1 LTFLTE
7 ECTVWIMI
15 RLSTASDPDELRPN
29 PAVVPA
35 RSESSD
41 RLTETESAR
50 FPTLLG
56 PRHARAILV
65 AVFTGF
71 YLVALSRIAYGT
83 PDPVVIGTSAVYVT
97 ALAAIQLL
105 YFSRPASELRTP
117 ERYVALVVQALL
129 VYVPLV
135 TQFHE
140 EWIGMPG
147 FLAGSVLLVL
157 SWPLA
162 WAMFVAV
169 VISVAIAQAAFSG
182 SVLDVVYSTVST
194 SITGLVVFGLTRL
207 ANVVKELH
215 DARTELADLAVAN
228 ERLRVARDL
237 HDVLGY
243 DVSAITL
250 KTELARRLIVDDHA
264 RADAELA
271 EVAEI
276 SRSALSHVRELSKGY
291 RELSLEAETRA
302 VRSLLLAAG
311 VEVEIRLDYPAL
323 PGSIT
328 TVLATV
334 LREATTNI
342 LRHTRA
348 SRCDIEVAA
357 DTHAVVVDIFN
368 DGLLEQQEG
377 VAGEGRGLANLTER
391 VAHLGGELTAGR
403 DPAGGFRLRASIP
416 LRPAPQ

>member
-1 LTFLTE
+1 
-7 ECTVWIMI
+7 
-15 RLSTASDPDELRPN
+15 
-29 PAVVPA
+29 
-35 RSESSD
+35 
-41 RLTETESAR
+41 
-50 FPTLLG
+50 
-56 PRHARAILV
+56 V

-71 YLVALSRIAYGT
+71 YLVALSRIAYAT

-105 YFSRPASELRTP
+105 YFSRPESELRAP
-117 ERYVALVVQALL
+117 GRYVALVVQALV

-135 TQFHE
+135 AQFHE
-140 EWIGMPG
+140 EWVGMPG

-157 SWPLA
+157 SWPVA

-169 VISVAIAQAAFSG
+169 VSSVAIAQAAFTG

-194 SITGLVVFGLTRL
+194 AITGLVVFGLTRL

-215 DARTELADLAVAN
+215 DARTELADMAVAN

-243 DVSAITL
+243 DLSAITL
-250 KTELARRLIVDDHA
+250 KTELARRLIEDSRA
-264 RADAELA
+264 RADDELA
-271 EVAEI
+271 EVAQI

-291 RELSLEAETRA
+291 RELSLEAEARA

-311 VEVEIRLDYPAL
+311 VEVEVRLDYAAL
-323 PGSIT
+323 PQMIT

-357 DTHAVVVDIFN
+357 DMHAVVMDVYN
-368 DGLLEQQEG
+368 DGLLEPSEG
-377 VAGEGRGLANLTER
+377 VAEDGRGLANLTER

-403 DPAGGFRLRASIP
+403 DPAGGFRLRVSIP
-416 LRPAPQ
+416 LLPAPQ

>member
-1 LTFLTE
+1 
-7 ECTVWIMI
+7 VI
-15 RLSTASDPDELRPN
+15 RHSTASDSDEHRPN
-29 PAVVPA
+29 PAVVAA
-35 RSESSD
+35 RSPSVG
-41 RLTETESAR
+41 RLPETKAAR
-50 FPTLLG
+50 FPPLLG

-83 PDPVVIGTSAVYVT
+83 PDPVVIGISALYVT

-105 YFSRPASELRTP
+105 YFSRPESELHAP
-117 ERYVALVVQALL
+117 GRYVALVVQSLL

-135 TQFHE
+135 SQFHE
-140 EWIGMPG
+140 EWVGMPG
-147 FLAGSVLLVL
+147 FLAGSVLLAL
-157 SWPLA
+157 SWPVA
-162 WAMFVAV
+162 WV
-169 VISVAIAQAAFSG
+169 VFGGVVFSVTVAQAAFTG
-182 SVLDVVYSTVST
+182 SLLDVVYSTVST

-207 ANVVKELH
+207 ANVVKDLH

-243 DVSAITL
+243 DLSAVTL
-250 KTELARRLIVDDHA
+250 KTELARRLVDDNQA
-264 RADAELA
+264 RADAELE

-276 SRSALSHVRELSKGY
+276 SRSALGHIRELSKGY
-291 RELSLEAETRA
+291 RELSLEAESRS

-311 VEVEIRLDYPAL
+311 VEVEVRLDYPAL

-348 SRCDIEVAA
+348 SRCDIEVTA
-357 DTHAVVVDIFN
+357 DSHAVVMDVLN
-368 DGLLEQQEG
+368 NGLLQQREG
-377 VAGEGRGLANLTER
+377 PAREGRGLANLTER
-391 VAHLGGELTAGR
+391 VVHLGGELTAGR
-403 DPAGGFRLRASIP
+403 DPAGGFRLHVSIP
-416 LRPAPQ
+416 MPPAPQ

>member
-1 LTFLTE
+1 MHGQI
-7 ECTVWIMI
+7 VN
-15 RLSTASDPDELRPN
+15 SKPTANDADEHRPN
-29 PAVVPA
+29 PAAVPA
-35 RSESSD
+35 RSPSVD
-41 RLTETESAR
+41 RLLERESAP

-83 PDPVVIGTSAVYVT
+83 ADPIVIGTSALYVT
-97 ALAAIQLL
+97 VLAAIQLL
-105 YFSRPASELRTP
+105 YFSRPESELRAP
-117 ERYVALVVQALL
+117 ERYIALVVQAGL
-129 VYVPLV
+129 VYGPLV
-135 TQFHE
+135 GQFHG

-147 FLAGSVLLVL
+147 FLAGSVLLAM
-157 SWPLA
+157 SWPVA

-169 VISVAIAQAAFSG
+169 VISVAAAQFAFTG

-194 SITGLVVFGLTRL
+194 AITGLVVFGLTRL

-215 DARTELADLAVAN
+215 DARTELADMAVAN

-243 DVSAITL
+243 DLSAITL
-250 KTELARRLIVDDHA
+250 KTELARRLIEDNQA
-264 RADAELA
+264 RADAELT

-276 SRSALSHVRELSKGY
+276 SRSALGRVRELSKGY
-291 RELSLEAETRA
+291 RELSLEAESRA

-311 VEVEIRLDYPAL
+311 VEVEVRLDYPAL

-328 TVLATV
+328 TVLATI

-416 LRPAPQ
+416 LHPAPR